1 MNRLGDLLDLAG
13 RTLLGL
19 TFVYWGGL
27 KLVETLGIAGRPE
40 GGGWTD
46 YMEAAGV
53 PGMLLPLVILT
64 ELGGGLL
71 LIAGWKT
78 RHAAFALAGFCVL
91 ANYFFHM
98 RWQLP
103 PPAGHFNW
111 VIFIKNFAVAGGL
124 LVIAGRGVG
133 AWSLDAFVS
142 GRARRR

>member
-1 MNRLGDLLDLAG
+1 MGRLSDPLDLAG
-13 RTLLGL
+13 RALLGI

-27 KLVETLGIAGRPE
+27 KLVETLGIGGRAE
-40 GGGWTD
+40 GGGWGG
-46 YMEAAGV
+46 YMEAFGV
-53 PGMLLPLVILT
+53 PGELLPLVILT

-78 RHAAFALAGFCVL
+78 RYAAFALAGFCVL

-98 RWQLP
+98 GFDRP

-124 LVIAGRGVG
+124 LAIAGRGAG
-133 AWSLDAFVS
+133 AWSLDA
-142 GRARRR
+142 RLTKAAA